1 MSLTSI
7 LSTRFAAAAAAA
19 FGADLDPEIRP
30 GRITHLQ
37 TGMALRLAKQHRLA
51 PAVVADRLLEHLDLD
66 GLGTVSVTPPGFLN
80 ITLTERTLA
89 AEVERILSDQHPA
102 KNGQRV
108 VVDYSSPNVA
118 RRMMVHHLR
127 STVIG
132 DALCR
137 VLDRA
142 GYDVVRQNHIG
153 DWGTQF
159 GMLIEELVETES
171 TGLDLPGLEDTYK
184 RSREHFDTDPGFAAR
199 ARARVVALQTGDP
212 ATRAVWQWCVEASVR
227 DFQAMYER
235 LGVQLGPDDLDG
247 ESTYNDELP
256 GVVDD
261 LAAAGLLVE
270 SDGALC
276 VFPPGFAGRDGE
288 PLPLIVRKA
297 DGGFGYAAT
306 DLAAVRRRVG
316 PLHADRFV
324 IVTDARQTLH
334 FAQVFAVA
342 RMAGWLPDRVQ
353 ADHVTFGTML
363 GADGKP
369 FRTRQGGT
377 STLESLLDE
386 AEAKAGSAA
395 IGIGAVKYADL
406 VNDRGK
412 DFVYSVDR
420 MIALDGNTGP
430 YLQYAH
436 ARLASIAR
444 RAGTT
449 SSQVT
454 VLAHDAEQR
463 LALLLSGFEDT
474 IDQVAATLQ
483 PHRLC
488 GYLYDVATAFS
499 SFYEQCPVLRS
510 EDEVRSSRLALSAA
524 TRTVLADGLG
534 LLGITAPDEM

>member
-1 MSLTSI
+1 MSLTST
-7 LSTRFAAAAAAA
+7 LAARFAAAVSAA
-19 FGADLDPEIRP
+19 FGVSLDPEIRP
-30 GRITHLQ
+30 GRVTHFQ
-37 TGMALRLAKQHRLA
+37 TSLPLRLAKQQGLP
-51 PAVVADRLLEHLDLD
+51 PASVADRLLDQVELD
-66 GLGTVSVTPPGFLN
+66 GLGTVSFSPPGFLN
-80 ITLTERTLA
+80 ITLAERTLA
-89 AEVERILSDQHPA
+89 ACVDKVLSDRGPVPR
-102 KNGQRV
+102 GERV

-159 GMLIEELVETES
+159 GMLIEELVETGS
-171 TGLDLPGLEDTYK
+171 TGLDLPGLEDTYR
-184 RSREHFDTDPGFAAR
+184 RSREHFDTDPAFAAR

-212 ATRAVWQWCVEASVR
+212 ATREVWQRCVEVSVR
-227 DFQAMYER
+227 DFQTLYER

-261 LAAAGLLVE
+261 LTAAGLLVE

-306 DLAAVRRRVG
+306 DLAAIRRRVG
-316 PLHADRFV
+316 PLRADRFV
-324 IVTDARQTLH
+324 IVTDVRQTLH

-342 RMAGWLPDRVQ
+342 RMAGWLPDRVR
-353 ADHVTFGTML
+353 ADHVRFGTML
-363 GADGKP
+363 GADGRP

-386 AEAKAGSAA
+386 AETAAGSAA

-449 SSQVT
+449 SSTVT

-474 IDQVAATLQ
+474 IEQVAATLQ

-510 EDEVRSSRLALSAA
+510 EGGIRSSRLALCAA

-534 LLGITAPDEM
+534 LLGIAAPDEM